1 MYRYTYL
8 GYACGKNVSVAESE
22 QVYFSLVGSFNQMTF
37 IYLETPVRDLDPD
50 AVVKGEFIPFPDG
63 KRLARMEQIFY
74 CDDWHDDAVLSIP
87 RKERKP
93 YMKIMRLNH
102 DAGVL
107 AYIGHHYVL
116 QEAGQVTWDRYY
128 SIYELGN
135 TLISVGNEETIAVPH
150 RQSAFDVDIKSVIA
164 ATLPVI
170 EENKIPYADGTTGW
184 RNILRVNE
192 NEK

>member
-22 QVYFSLVGSFNQMTF
+22 QVYFSLVGSFDQMTF

-50 AVVKGEFIPFPDG
+50 TVVKGDFIPFPDG
-63 KRLARMEQIFY
+63 RRLARMEQIFY
-74 CDDWHDDAVLSIP
+74 CDDWHDDAVLTIP
-87 RKERKP
+87 RNERKP

-116 QEAGQVTWDRYY
+116 QEDGKVTWDRYY

-150 RQSAFDVDIKSVIA
+150 RQSAFAVDIKSVIA

-170 EENKIPYADGTTGW
+170 EENKIPYADGTAGW
-184 RNILRVNE
+184 RDILMR
-192 NEK
+192 

>member
-22 QVYFSLVGSFNQMTF
+22 QVYFSLVGSFDQMTF

-50 AVVKGEFIPFPDG
+50 AAVKGEFIPFPDG

-74 CDDWHDDAVLSIP
+74 CDDWHDDAVLTIP

-116 QEAGQVTWDRYY
+116 QEAGKVTWDRYY

-150 RQSAFDVDIKSVIA
+150 RQSAFAVDVKSVIA

-170 EENKIPYADGTTGW
+170 EENKIPYADGTAGW
-184 RNILRVNE
+184 RDILRVNE
-192 NEK
+192 NEN